1 MAVGVAAGM
10 AVGVVNG
17 VEMGTVVGLGMRR
30 EQAGLPVTVR
40 P

>member
-1 MAVGVAAGM
+1 MAAGVAA
-10 AVGVVNG
+10 GVVNG
-17 VEMGTVVGLGMRR
+17 VEMGTVVQVGMRR